1 MLRAREEATTRMMAL
16 ERTAVPREFSSP
28 RRFNRRYRLI
38 LAVVILAALSGPVGC
53 MAAIANRPQPEDPVL
68 EAEHADFAAV
78 VAHSYLD
85 GEPLPVPV
93 ADGIS
98 AAGGRESLEDDLLA
112 AERPVPQP
120 IAHTWMISMGAA
132 VATIP
137 VGEASQR
144 IVETHRFLV
153 GATGGPFVLA
163 VPVIQT
169 GRGSP
174 ALGAVP
180 AIEPF
185 VPDAAAGD
193 LASLDWSAAYD
204 TDQPSDT
211 LRERITEWAT
221 AFAAD
226 DRRQLLEITG
236 DSRNGV
242 EYVGLGS
249 WQLVGEPVVGG
260 LFTRTDGAAGTHV
273 ELGLA
278 AVDDPAVTTRV
289 SFDLLIEHAHEP
301 LPEIV
306 AWGPAGGA
314 LQLEAYQNATQVR
327 DDDGSGSGSGGSAGA
342 TSSTAVPAA

>member
-1 MLRAREEATTRMMAL
+1 
-16 ERTAVPREFSSP
+16 
-28 RRFNRRYRLI
+28 
-38 LAVVILAALSGPVGC
+38 
-53 MAAIANRPQPEDPVL
+53 
-68 EAEHADFAAV
+68 
-78 VAHSYLD
+78 
-85 GEPLPVPV
+85 
-93 ADGIS
+93 
-98 AAGGRESLEDDLLA
+98 
-112 AERPVPQP
+112 
-120 IAHTWMISMGAA
+120 

-342 TSSTAVPAA
+342 TSTTAVPAA

>member
-1 MLRAREEATTRMMAL
+1 MMAL

-28 RRFNRRYRLI
+28 RRFNRRFRLI
-38 LAVVILAALSGPVGC
+38 LVFVILAALAGPVGC
-53 MAAIANRPQPEDPVL
+53 MAAIANRPEPEVPVP
-68 EAEHADFAAV
+68 EAAHGDFAAV

-98 AAGGRESLEDDLLA
+98 AAAGRESLDDDVLA

-120 IAHTWMISMGAA
+120 IAHTWVISMGAEILT
-132 VATIP
+132 VP

-144 IVETHRFLV
+144 TVETHRYLV
-153 GATGGPFVLA
+153 GAVGGPFVLA
-163 VPVIQT
+163 VPVIET
-169 GRGSP
+169 DGGAP

-185 VPDAAAGD
+185 VPDASAGD
-193 LASLDWSAAYD
+193 LASLDWSAAYE
-204 TDQPSDT
+204 TARPSDT

-221 AFAAD
+221 AFAGD

-236 DSRNGV
+236 DSRRGV

-260 LFTRTDGAAGTHV
+260 LFTRSDGAAGTHV

-278 AVDDPAVTTRV
+278 SAADPAVTTRV
-289 SFDLLIEHAHEP
+289 SFDLLVEHADEP

-314 LQLEAYQNATQVR
+314 LDLAAYENATPVR
-327 DDDGSGSGSGGSAGA
+327 EEDGA
-342 TSSTAVPAA
+342 TTSTAGSPATTAGVPAP